1 MGTSMSAQQQ
11 RFARDGYATYRQ
23 VLDAGLVQ
31 EARDHVV
38 WLLERNPSVRPEQL
52 HHHLMRNDPFW
63 VRLVSDDRLLDIA
76 EEYVG
81 PNIALFA
88 SHYISKPPENG
99 QSVLWHQD
107 GAYWPLEPMEV
118 VTLWLAVDD
127 ATPENGCLRVIPG
140 TQEMQLHEMERRV
153 DVPNV
158 LNSQIAPALVE
169 ADRAVDVVLSTGDV
183 SVHHPQYHP
192 RIERQHFGHDA
203 HRSDHPLHSHDDA
216 HRQRRAVALGVPAA
230 GQSGGQRQRLLAA
243 SPLSSRG
250 AHAVS
255 GLRAVELNRR
265 Q

>member
-31 EARDHVV
+31 EARTTSSGS
-38 WLLERNPSVRPEQL
+38 WSGIRGVRPEQL

-88 SHYISKPPENG
+88 SHYISKPPEDG

-107 GAYWPLEPMEV
+107 GSYWPLEPMEV

-140 TQEMQLHEMERRV
+140 DAGNAAPRDGAARRRAERAQL
-153 DVPNV
+153 
-158 LNSQIAPALVE
+158 
-169 ADRAVDVVLSTGDV
+169 ADRPG
-183 SVHHPQYHP
+183 
-192 RIERQHFGHDA
+192 
-203 HRSDHPLHSHDDA
+203 
-216 HRQRRAVALGVPAA
+216 A
-230 GQSGGQRQRLLAA
+230 GGSGPGR
-243 SPLSSRG
+243 
-250 AHAVS
+250 
-255 GLRAVELNRR
+255 
-265 Q
+265 